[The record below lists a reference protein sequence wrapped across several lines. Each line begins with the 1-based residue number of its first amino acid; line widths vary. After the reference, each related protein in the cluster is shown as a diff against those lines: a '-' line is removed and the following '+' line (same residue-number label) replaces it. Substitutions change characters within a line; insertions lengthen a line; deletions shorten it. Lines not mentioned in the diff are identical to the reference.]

1 MSDSTIDDAIR
12 LLESGRGSKE
22 RLKQIIETFEKRSLI
37 SIQDRK
43 YVEALVQQY
52 LTPRH
57 RIKIKK
63 IEPIN
68 KQQADLPR
76 TLKSTKPEFDF
87 EKNSG
92 SSTDKIN
99 LKSSE
104 VDEPTNKI
112 CSNCG
117 YKNSGGNN
125 FCNNCG
131 ARITQLEKKSTQ
143 DTMTNRNKDET
154 SFEKYEAEYLERQY
168 EKTEEVVK
176 EEKIEGENVDYIE
189 AKPDTVKNP
198 KKKILGFG
206 IGIAVVIII
215 IGGAAWSVNSSDFV
229 STSQIEERI
238 TCDSKQLLVS
248 STKVPGFPNPERTLQ
263 YYLDRYNDEPNYK
276 DWFDRN
282 FPDQTIEDV
291 LLATKSGSVSNNIPN
306 FPDPEKDLQYYL
318 DRYNDEPNY
327 KDWFDRNFPDQTIQ
341 SVVCS

>member
-1 MSDSTIDDAIR
+1 MSDSTIDDTIR
-12 LLESGRGSKE
+12 LLESGRGNKE
-22 RLKQIIETFEKRSLI
+22 RLKQIIETFENRSLI

-68 KQQADLPR
+68 KQHADLPR

-87 EKNSG
+87 EKNREP
-92 SSTDKIN
+92 STDKIN

-104 VDEPTNKI
+104 LEESINKI
-112 CSNCG
+112 CSTCG
-117 YKNSGGNN
+117 SKNSGGNN
-125 FCNNCG
+125 FCEICG
-131 ARITQLEKKSTQ
+131 DSFAGEKSTQ
-143 DTMTNRNKDET
+143 DPVTSRSKDEI
-154 SFEKYEAEYLERQY
+154 SFEKYEREYLERQY

-176 EEKIEGENVDYIE
+176 KEKTEEEHVDYIE

-198 KKKILGFG
+198 KKKIIGFG
-206 IGIAVVIII
+206 IGIAVVIMI
-215 IGGAAWSVNSSDFV
+215 IGGVAWSVNSSDFV

-238 TCDSKQLLVS
+238 TCDNKQLLVS

-282 FPDQTIEDV
+282 FPDQTI
-291 LLATKSGSVSNNIPN
+291 
-306 FPDPEKDLQYYL
+306 
-318 DRYNDEPNY
+318 
-327 KDWFDRNFPDQTIQ
+327 Q